1 MVTKEIKYNSK
12 KEQFVMSD
20 KLLKPYFWSIGE
32 LFKYRFSVPVY
43 QRPYSWKTA
52 EVNNLLND
60 IIQSYNEYKTLTDDA
75 KQKASLY
82 VGNIILHRKSLN
94 VYDIIDGQQRITTFS
109 LLLLAIYARILE
121 LNGDIN
127 NRILIKIQSALWKL
141 DINDAPEIDK
151 RVIELGSIEKEIMVN
166 IFNEAFSN
174 PRNLKNFIKNYSV
187 KSMFEDNVKQ
197 NFITIY
203 NYLNVK
209 FNDSINMIND
219 ILQFANYILG
229 KVCLIAII
237 NEDSEFKTFSIFES
251 INSKGKRLEDID
263 LIKTKIFSC
272 LNPNDYSSYLTKWG
286 KLITDTQDN
295 LYNYFK
301 IYIKANIKYYTGNV
315 TFHHFEGMER
325 ELCRY
330 FCKSNIGDAY
340 KAMIDDMVNKMDF
353 FNAVFNLDKAISII
367 KNKRFKFYYSIYSK
381 INYEHPW
388 PLFFRCF
395 CEYNNGKGT
404 LSEADLIDI
413 IIQTIKF
420 CITFL
425 TVCGKDSKDEI
436 SMFSQIFDNIYKSK
450 KINKDWV
457 NYQIRNKIISSGI
470 RKEELISALKSADVY
485 DKNKQLGAAILSTY
499 ESQYQNNNSN
509 QISWDEA
516 YSKFST
522 YGSSYT
528 LDHIMVQTPVIN
540 DPNLK
545 YYKLGNNLKLKDGH
559 DFPIELVHDGMEYD
573 EFKSRILHRPGN
585 LRLLGGDGNASHGN
599 VSDANFSTYSKLEE
613 RNNLICTFFVN
624 NVINIDLD
632 DKIDNKPISL
642 NTKNKKLSG
651 NYDFS
656 MSYLD
661 LTGTKPKSITI
672 CGNTT
677 LVNSNIDIL
686 RTIIKYLFSINQN
699 KLIELAKQ
707 EWKPKQKIILS
718 TNPRNLTKAYEVLH
732 DVVYMEENFSANA
745 IFEYA
750 VLLLKEF
757 MVDRK
762 SVSIF
767 IPE

>member
-1 MVTKEIKYNSK
+1 M
-12 KEQFVMSD
+12 
-20 KLLKPYFWSIGE
+20 
-32 LFKYRFSVPVY
+32 
-43 QRPYSWKTA
+43 
-52 EVNNLLND
+52 
-60 IIQSYNEYKTLTDDA
+60 
-75 KQKASLY
+75 
-82 VGNIILHRKSLN
+82 
-94 VYDIIDGQQRITTFS
+94 
-109 LLLLAIYARILE
+109 
-121 LNGDIN
+121 
-127 NRILIKIQSALWKL
+127 
-141 DINDAPEIDK
+141 
-151 RVIELGSIEKEIMVN
+151 
-166 IFNEAFSN
+166 
-174 PRNLKNFIKNYSV
+174 
-187 KSMFEDNVKQ
+187 
-197 NFITIY
+197 
-203 NYLNVK
+203 
-209 FNDSINMIND
+209 
-219 ILQFANYILG
+219 
-229 KVCLIAII
+229 
-237 NEDSEFKTFSIFES
+237 
-251 INSKGKRLEDID
+251 
-263 LIKTKIFSC
+263 
-272 LNPNDYSSYLTKWG
+272 
-286 KLITDTQDN
+286 
-295 LYNYFK
+295 
-301 IYIKANIKYYTGNV
+301 
-315 TFHHFEGMER
+315 
-325 ELCRY
+325 
-330 FCKSNIGDAY
+330 
-340 KAMIDDMVNKMDF
+340 
-353 FNAVFNLDKAISII
+353 
-367 KNKRFKFYYSIYSK
+367 
-381 INYEHPW
+381 
-388 PLFFRCF
+388 FFRCF

-632 DKIDNKPISL
+632 DKIYNKPISL